1 MMMEIERDRGRRG
14 RHRRG
19 SYAQY
24 GCLSSIVKIARRH
37 AVDPGQLVDAF
48 VEAGATARSHC
59 GRLKIV
65 RRAVD
70 QEAATFLVTQDET
83 VVWQSKIALESLRQP
98 DSLKTHLQDIPLPES
113 TVKEPASTL
122 QQIDDLRYGMTGVD
136 VTAKIIE
143 VPPVQ
148 PVVTQWGSEGYVSN
162 VTIADATGSIR
173 LSLWN
178 HQAGKVHVGDQV
190 ELTNCYVSRFAGQ
203 LQLRLRRQS
212 TLSVITPRPQAAVPR
227 PAP

>member
-1 MMMEIERDRGRRG
+1 MTAEIERDRERRG

-19 SYAQY
+19 SYTQFS
-24 GCLSSIVKIARRH
+24 CLSSIAKIARRH
-37 AVDPGQLVDAF
+37 TVDPGHLVDAF
-48 VEAGATARSHC
+48 VEAGATTRSHC
-59 GRLKIV
+59 GRLTIV

-70 QEAATFLVTQDET
+70 QEAATFLVTRDED

-98 DSLKTHLQDIPLPES
+98 DALKTHLQNWPLPES
-113 TVKEPASTL
+113 TSKEPASTL
-122 QQIDDLRYGMTGVD
+122 QQIDDLRCGMTGID
-136 VTAKIIE
+136 VTAKVIE

-148 PVVTQWGSEGYVSN
+148 PVVTRWGSEGSVSN

-178 HQAGKVHVGDQV
+178 HRTGKVHVGDEV
-190 ELTNCYVSRFAGQ
+190 ELTNCYVARFAGQ

-212 TLSVITPRPQAAVPR
+212 TLSVITPLPQATVPH